1 MKTVIDAGSATGS
14 RTGSDEQ
21 REMPVRTAR
30 SLAAATVVLLLAGC
44 AQGSDDQQ
52 PAAAEQVAT
61 PAASASATPTA
72 SAGAAAGQVP
82 VVTSTNVYGDLVG
95 RVGGSRVVVTPII
108 TDPAADPHSFEANP
122 RTQLALSQARLV
134 VRNGGHYDDFV
145 SAMLDAAGG
154 ERQVLDAVEISGRAT
169 SAGHAEE
176 GHAEE
181 GPGAGDEEDHFNE
194 HVWYDLD
201 AVSAL
206 AGRIADALAAAQP
219 EHAAEFRTNA
229 DGLRAAIDGLKSRAA
244 AMKAAHPGKKVAVTE
259 PVPLYLLEACGLE
272 NVTPAEFSEAI
283 EEGHDVPVA
292 VLQETLG
299 LVREGGAADVLV
311 HNEQTTGPQ
320 TEQLREEA
328 GKAGLPVVGVT
339 ETLPAGLDYVGWMS
353 RNLDNLEKALAGGGQ
368 G

>member
-1 MKTVIDAGSATGS
+1 MHGG
-14 RTGSDEQ
+14 
-21 REMPVRTAR
+21 R
-30 SLAAATVVLLLAGC
+30 SLAAAALAVLLAGC
-44 AQGSDDQQ
+44 AQGADEAE
-52 PAAAEQVAT
+52 PAAGQAAT
-61 PAASASATPTA
+61 PAASAAASPTA
-72 SAGAAAGQVP
+72 SATPAAAQVP
-82 VVTSTNVYGDLVG
+82 VVTSTNVYGDIVS
-95 RVGGSRVVVTPII
+95 RVGGSRVSVTAII

-145 SAMLDAAGG
+145 SAMLAAAGG
-154 ERQVLDAVEISGRAT
+154 ERQVLDAVEISGRAGEE
-169 SAGHAEE
+169 GHAEE
-176 GHAEE
+176 GHAGE
-181 GPGAGDEEDHFNE
+181 GHAGEGHAEQAEDAEHLNE

-219 EHAAEFRTNA
+219 EHASEFRTNA
-229 DGLRAAIDGLKSRAA
+229 DGLRAAIEGLESRAA
-244 AMKAAHPGKKVAVTE
+244 AMKAAHPGRKVAVTE

-272 NVTPAEFSEAI
+272 NVTPAEFTEAI

-299 LVREGGAADVLV
+299 LVREGGAADLLV

-328 GKAGLPVVGVT
+328 AKAGLPVVGVT

-353 RNLDNLEKALAGGGQ
+353 RNLDNLQAALAGGAQ

>member
-1 MKTVIDAGSATGS
+1 VRAG
-14 RTGSDEQ
+14 RTL
-21 REMPVRTAR
+21 V
-30 SLAAATVVLLLAGC
+30 AAVAALLLTSC
-44 AQGSDDQQ
+44 AQAADDPQ
-52 PAAAEQVAT
+52 PAAASEPTGTASAPATPSTSAT
-61 PAASASATPTA
+61 PAVAT
-72 SAGAAAGQVP
+72 VP
-82 VVTSTNVYGDLVG
+82 VVTSTNVYGDIVS
-95 RVGGSRVVVTPII
+95 RVGGARVAVTSVI
-108 TDPAADPHSFEANP
+108 TDPSADPHSFEANP

-145 SAMLDAAGG
+145 STMLDAAGG
-154 ERQVLDAVEISGRAT
+154 ERQVLDAVEISGRGAAEEDPHEEE
-169 SAGHAEE
+169 SHEEE
-176 GHAEE
+176 GHGEGNHEE
-181 GPGAGDEEDHFNE
+181 HGVNE

-201 AVSAL
+201 AISAL

-219 EHAAEFRTNA
+219 EHAAEFRANA

-244 AMKAAHPGKKVAVTE
+244 ALKAAHPGRKVAVTE

-272 NVTPAEFSEAI
+272 NVTPAEFTEAI

-299 LVREGGAADVLV
+299 LVREGGAADLLV

-353 RNLDNLEKALAGGGQ
+353 RNLDNLAAALSGGGQ
-368 G
+368 S